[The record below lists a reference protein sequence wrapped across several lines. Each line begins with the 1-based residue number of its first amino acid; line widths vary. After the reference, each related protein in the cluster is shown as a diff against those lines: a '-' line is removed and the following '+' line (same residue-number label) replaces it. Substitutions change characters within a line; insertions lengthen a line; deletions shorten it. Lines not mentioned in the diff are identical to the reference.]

1 MSSNYV
7 TLNATQASLISSVGL
22 TGDVIIPS
30 TVDIEGTIY
39 AVVSIGNNAFMDN
52 VALTSITIPNTVT
65 SIGNTVFL
73 SCFDLTTVTFSPT
86 ATLLTIGSDAFDHCT
101 SLNNITLPESLTTI
115 GATAFYFCTGLTSIT
130 IPNSVTSMGRGVFN
144 RCATLETAV
153 LGSGLTE
160 VPAYTF
166 AGGCTALISVT
177 IPLGVTLI
185 DIDAFN
191 GCTALAT
198 VYFQQTSALP
208 NINATAFPTSPK
220 PQTAYYKMGVTSP
233 TVGTTAAEYLEE
245 YFVTA
250 IEEAP
255 PPVICFKEDSTV
267 LCLKDEKE
275 VYVPIQNI
283 RRGDLVK
290 TFCSGFVPVNMIGT
304 SKV

>member
-1 MSSNYV
+1 VS
-7 TLNATQASLISSVGL
+7 TIGDFAFRGCESLPS
-22 TGDVIIPS
+22 VIIP
-30 TVDIEGTIY
+30 DNIIDLG
-39 AVVSIGNNAFMDN
+39 AVTFLGC
-52 VALTSITIPNTVT
+52 TS
-65 SIGNTVFL
+65 L
-73 SCFDLTTVTFSPT
+73 SSVTFSGTPK
-86 ATLLTIGSDAFDHCT
+86 I
-101 SLNNITLPESLTTI
+101 
-115 GATAFYFCTGLTSIT
+115 TSI
-130 IPNSVTSMGRGVFN
+130 NNNVFD
-144 RCATLETAV
+144 
-153 LGSGLTE
+153 
-160 VPAYTF
+160 
-166 AGGCTALISVT
+166 GCTALAEIN
-177 IPLGVTLI
+177 IPRNVMSIGAN
-185 DIDAFN
+185 AFLN
-191 GCTALAT
+191 CTSLAT